1 MFLREQVI
9 NDDPAIFVANRAFVV
24 FFQSNLQS
32 FTYLFPVIRI
42 VFFCFSLLTHILT
55 HKKCAKTCA
64 IFHLNI
70 HYEIGGQ
77 NPPPTLHLALS
88 CSCRSSSKV
97 L

>member
-32 FTYLFPVIRI
+32 FTYLFPAIRI
-42 VFFCFSLLTHILT
+42 AFFCFFLLTHILT

-64 IFHLNI
+64 IFHPDI
-70 HYEIGGQ
+70 HYEIGVQ
-77 NPPPTLHLALS
+77 NPPPTPHLAQS
-88 CSCRSSSKV
+88 TDCRSSSEV
-97 L
+97 P